1 MIWRFLRWVGWIA
14 AGVILGAAVGLYVGW
29 VVWPVE
35 YSEAN
40 PAVLQEG
47 YRQDYLLMIATVYAD
62 NGDLALAESRLD
74 GMGENGR
81 FLLLDTLLTMIVR
94 EAPEADLVRLARLAR
109 DVGLTSPAVERYAGG
124 AP

>member
-1 MIWRFLRWVGWIA
+1 MRNLLRWVGWTA
-14 AGVILGAAVGLYVGW
+14 VGLLLGAAAGLYLGW

-35 YSEAN
+35 YSDAN

-62 NGDLALAESRLD
+62 NGDLTLAATRLD
-74 GMGENGR
+74 GLGGNGR
-81 FLLLDTLLTMIVR
+81 SLLLDTLLDMIVR
-94 EAPEADLVRLARLAR
+94 QAPEADLVLLARLAR
-109 DVGLTSPAVERYAGG
+109 DVGLASPAVERYAGE

>member
-1 MIWRFLRWVGWIA
+1 MRNLLRWVGWTA
-14 AGVILGAAVGLYVGW
+14 VGLLLGAAAGLYLGW

-35 YSEAN
+35 YSDAN

-62 NGDLALAESRLD
+62 NGDLTLAAARLD
-74 GMGENGR
+74 GLGANGR
-81 FLLLDTLLTMIVR
+81 SLLLDTLLDMIVR
-94 EAPEADLVRLARLAR
+94 QAPEADLVLLARLAR
-109 DVGLTSPAVERYAGG
+109 DVGLVSPAVERYAGE

>member
-29 VVWPVE
+29 VIWPVE

-62 NGDLALAESRLD
+62 SGDLALAESRLD

-81 FLLLDTLLTMIVR
+81 FLLLDLTKVFR
-94 EAPEADLVRLARLAR
+94 SLV
-109 DVGLTSPAVERYAGG
+109 
-124 AP
+124 